1 MISHVHEL
9 FAEEFEMLDNSGAVE
24 GVDVVVERGQVG
36 GYGFD
41 FGVDDLC
48 CCCWAC

>member
-24 GVDVVVERGQVG
+24 GVDVVVERGQV
-36 GYGFD
+36 
-41 FGVDDLC
+41 
-48 CCCWAC
+48 